1 MNHYQETQ
9 EKIDSLH
16 LSLSPAELQA
26 RACALACLRD
36 EVDAEFLLFDE
47 YSLQPTDEI
56 QKALDGWLK
65 DFALETKNSLED
77 QDFVF
82 RFLLPEDEDEEI
94 YYAEVIAW
102 CSSFKLALAEYQ
114 KDLAIDPEFADEE
127 SELIENFFTSL
138 SSIADTSI
146 DEFVENEIE
155 DNEEILEF
163 LRLGLYHTYFAF
175 GKTIRKA
182 REE

>member
-1 MNHYQETQ
+1 MNHYQDIQ
-9 EKIDSLH
+9 QKIDSLH

-26 RACALACLRD
+26 RACALACLTD

-47 YSLQPTDEI
+47 YNFNPPHEVFE
-56 QKALDGWLK
+56 AVDGWLK
-65 DFALETKNSLED
+65 DFAIETKNSLED

-138 SSIADTSI
+138 STIAETSI
-146 DEFVENEIE
+146 EEFVDNEIE

-182 REE
+182 KEE